1 MVFRYI
7 KYLALIAFV
16 LLLYIWQQ
24 TESVRLGYKV
34 DNLKKECERWEQENI
49 TLQLRVNQ
57 FMSMERLDQIAKQ
70 KGLIHP
76 QEKDIIYLEND

>member
-1 MVFRYI
+1 MVFRYV
-7 KYLALIAFV
+7 KYLALITFV
-16 LLLYIWQQ
+16 LLFYIWQQ

-49 TLQLRVNQ
+49 SLELKVNQ
-57 FMSMERLDQIAKQ
+57 FMSMERLDQVAKQ